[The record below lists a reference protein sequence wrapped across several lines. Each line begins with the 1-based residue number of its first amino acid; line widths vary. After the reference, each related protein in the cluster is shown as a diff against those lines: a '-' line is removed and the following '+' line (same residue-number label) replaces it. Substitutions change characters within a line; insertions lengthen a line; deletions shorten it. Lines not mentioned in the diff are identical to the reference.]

1 MDLWRSAVLA
11 SHSNPGFITVNIEGF
26 NVQVFPNGSCVTTST
41 NDPIWCHNTVS
52 MKDFL
57 RKNKEN
63 IMNISAVSDRLS
75 LLSAIIGHDVSGI
88 NKDESVTGV
97 SINIDDKTGVEVDE
111 LLISLS
117 NREITVGEFRES
129 LDRIINSI
137 QPADLFL
144 D

>member
-1 MDLWRSAVLA
+1 
-11 SHSNPGFITVNIEGF
+11 
-26 NVQVFPNGSCVTTST
+26 
-41 NDPIWCHNTVS
+41 
-52 MKDFL
+52 
-57 RKNKEN
+57 
-63 IMNISAVSDRLS
+63 MNISAVSDRLS
-75 LLSAIIGHDVSGI
+75 LLSAIIGHDASGI

-129 LDRIINSI
+129 LDKIINSI

>member
-1 MDLWRSAVLA
+1 
-11 SHSNPGFITVNIEGF
+11 
-26 NVQVFPNGSCVTTST
+26 
-41 NDPIWCHNTVS
+41 